1 MNIIS
6 YYQSIENL
14 PFSDQSRDL
23 IDLWE
28 QTWLYHG
35 WNPIILD
42 EAWTHK
48 NELYKHVS
56 LNDQKSNFYLRQQTH
71 MWKYHR
77 CCYCRLLAY
86 CEFVRQ
92 HGPTLYADYDVMN
105 YGLKP
110 ISLNN
115 IKLNSWLSPE
125 RSLVY
130 LDITGAEEIE
140 SIIKTFNDS
149 EIEIKDLPEHHSD
162 MILIA
167 TNTHPVYNNTCF
179 SNGRFFYT
187 NNDEKLLYCSNM
199 GDQGA
204 DFTPL
209 VHYDNGLYTRQPNFK
224 GLTRKQV
231 IVNHGR
237 FKFNA

>member
-6 YYQSIENL
+6 YYQPIENL
-14 PFSDQSRDL
+14 TFSDQSKGL
-23 IDLWE
+23 IDLWK
-28 QTWLYHG
+28 QTWFYHG
-35 WNPIILD
+35 WNSIVLD
-42 EAWTHK
+42 ETWTHK

-56 LNDQKSNFYLRQQTH
+56 LNDQKSNFYLQQQTP

-77 CCYCRLLAY
+77 SCYCRLLAY

-110 ISLNN
+110 VSLNN
-115 IKLNSWLSPE
+115 IKPNTWITPE

-149 EIEIKDLPEHHSD
+149 EIDIEDLPEHHND
-162 MILIA
+162 MILIS
-167 TNTHPVYNNTCF
+167 TNTRPVHNNTCF
-179 SNGRFFYT
+179 SDGRFFYT
-187 NNDEKLLYCSNM
+187 SNDEKKLYCSNM
-199 GDQGA
+199 GNKGT

-209 VHYDNGLYTRQPNFK
+209 VHYDNGLYTRQPDFK

-237 FKFNA
+237 FKFNT